1 MEIISYGD
9 NFNKHFKLFTF
20 SSQTLYLD
28 YSLSSELTPSIECKM
43 CGNEVL
49 HVAAQK
55 IVLKDGSVQPFSE
68 NKVCIAIVSYLIFIK
83 NSALAFAI
91 YLLLLEMLLKSKK
104 KKRCGGRY

>member
-49 HVAAQK
+49 HVAAQRNCFERWERPAFFRK
-55 IVLKDGSVQPFSE
+55 QSLHCDCKLPYFYKKLCTCFCYLFIVIR
-68 NKVCIAIVSYLIFIK
+68 N
-83 NSALAFAI
+83 AF
-91 YLLLLEMLLKSKK
+91 EK
-104 KKRCGGRY
+104 

>member
-49 HVAAQK
+49 HVAAQRNCFERWERPAFFRK
-55 IVLKDGSVQPFSE
+55 
-68 NKVCIAIVSYLIFIK
+68 KVCIAIVSYLIFIK

-104 KKRCGGRY
+104 IRR